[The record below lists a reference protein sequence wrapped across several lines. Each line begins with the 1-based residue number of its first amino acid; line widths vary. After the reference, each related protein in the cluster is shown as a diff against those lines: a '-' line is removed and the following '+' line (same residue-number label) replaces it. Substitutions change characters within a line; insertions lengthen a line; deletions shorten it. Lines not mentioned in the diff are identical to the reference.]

1 VCRRFEVAAHFT
13 FHPRQSDFMTA
24 AVPMRCAP
32 CHLRPS
38 VAGDERFLLKLY
50 AHSRAEELIR
60 SGMDAL
66 QREVFVQMQ
75 FRIRQAAYSATH
87 PMASDQILCADDGT
101 AIGRILIDRT
111 VDGMCLI
118 DIAITP
124 EKQRQGIGTQVIQEL
139 QQECRSH
146 HWKMSL
152 QVLKGSPAERFYRQ
166 LGFRLTG
173 EDSLRRQ
180 MVWDGTKI

>member
-1 VCRRFEVAAHFT
+1 
-13 FHPRQSDFMTA
+13 MA
-24 AVPMRCAP
+24 AVVQIPEAI
-32 CHLRPS
+32 CHLRQ
-38 VAGDERFLLKLY
+38 AGIADEAFLLELY
-50 AHSRAEELIR
+50 AQTRAEELMH

-75 FRIRQAAYSATH
+75 FRLRQAAYGVTH
-87 PMASDQILCADDGT
+87 PTALSEIICANDGT
-101 AIGRILIDRT
+101 ASGRILTDRT
-111 VDGMCLI
+111 MDGMHLV
-118 DIAITP
+118 DIAIAQDR
-124 EKQRQGIGTQVIQEL
+124 QRQGIGTQIIQEL
-139 QQECRSH
+139 QQECMSR

-152 QVLKGSPAERFYRQ
+152 QVLKGSSAEHLYRR

>member
-1 VCRRFEVAAHFT
+1 
-13 FHPRQSDFMTA
+13 
-24 AVPMRCAP
+24 MRSAT

-38 VAGDERFLLKLY
+38 VAEDESFLLELY
-50 AHSRAEELIR
+50 AQSRAEELIR

-66 QREVFVQMQ
+66 QREVFIQMQ

-87 PMASDQILCADDGT
+87 PTALSEMICANDGT
-101 AIGRILIDRT
+101 AIGRVLTDRT
-111 VDGMCLI
+111 ADGMCLV
-118 DIAITP
+118 DIAIAP
-124 EKQRQGIGTQVIQEL
+124 ERQQQGIGTQVIQEL
-139 QQECRSH
+139 QQECMSH
-146 HWKMSL
+146 HWQMSL
-152 QVLKGSPAERFYRQ
+152 QVLKDSSAERLYRR